1 MIPLIIIIVS
11 FILEGLCS
19 LIFNSSLLATTFSF
33 LSLLFIYPFV
43 KENKNFMIISF
54 IFGLIFVITYT
65 GTVLLNAFIFLVA
78 SIIII
83 KLYKTFQMNPFNI
96 IIISISLIIIYR
108 SITYLFLLSISNQSF
123 NIMVLLESIYS
134 SLILNATYV
143 FIIYFILTRKCFK
156 KRIQNSKIKY

>member
-1 MIPLIIIIVS
+1 
-11 FILEGLCS
+11 
-19 LIFNSSLLATTFSF
+19 
-33 LSLLFIYPFV
+33 
-43 KENKNFMIISF
+43 MIISF
-54 IFGLIFVITYT
+54 IFGLIYDITYT

-156 KRIQNSKIKY
+156 KIIQNSKIKY

>member
-1 MIPLIIIIVS
+1 MIPLIFIIVS

-43 KENKNFMIISF
+43 KEKKNFMIISF
-54 IFGLIFVITYT
+54 IFGLIYDITYT

-123 NIMVLLESIYS
+123 NIMVLLESHIF
-134 SLILNATYV
+134 
-143 FIIYFILTRKCFK
+143 FINIKCYICFYNIFYIDK
-156 KRIQNSKIKY
+156 KMF